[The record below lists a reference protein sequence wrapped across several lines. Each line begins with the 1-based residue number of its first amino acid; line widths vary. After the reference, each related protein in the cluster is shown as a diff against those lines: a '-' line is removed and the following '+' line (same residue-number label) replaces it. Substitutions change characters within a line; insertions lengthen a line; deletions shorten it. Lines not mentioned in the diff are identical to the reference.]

1 MSNKINQRKNFVES
15 EISSIFAEKFV
26 YDYIYY
32 IASQIFMKK
41 LFFPI
46 VIMTI
51 VLLLNSCTSAK
62 QVSYFQNID
71 SISLAASKGLYDAHI
86 MPKDQLTI
94 TVVTSDP
101 STSQPFNLSI
111 QNTLSADGRL
121 NSSSGSLLSYLV
133 DNNGDID
140 FPVVGTIHVAGLTKN
155 QCEELIKSKIKP
167 YLAESEAPVVTV
179 SMSSYR
185 VTVAGEVASPKVVPV
200 TTEKM
205 SVLEALAQAGDLSI
219 YGRRDNVLL
228 IRENADGQ
236 KEAHR
241 LNLNDANIINSPYY
255 YVQQNDYIY
264 VEPNK
269 VKAKNSAIG
278 QSTTLWFSFVSILT
292 SVASLVVNIVR

>member
-1 MSNKINQRKNFVES
+1 
-15 EISSIFAEKFV
+15 
-26 YDYIYY
+26 
-32 IASQIFMKK
+32 
-41 LFFPI
+41 
-46 VIMTI
+46 MTI
-51 VLLLNSCTSAK
+51 VLLLNSCKSAK
-62 QVSYFQNID
+62 QVTYFQNID

-94 TVVTSDP
+94 NVVASDP
-101 STSQPFNLSI
+101 STSKPFNLAV
-111 QNTLSADGRL
+111 Q
-121 NSSSGSLLSYLV
+121 SSGSTEGGNSGSQYLV
-133 DNNGDID
+133 NNDGDIE
-140 FPVVGTIHVAGLTKN
+140 FPVIGKVHVAGLTKN
-155 QCEELIKSKIKP
+155 QCEQLIKEKIKP
-167 YLAESEAPVVTV
+167 YLAETENPIVTV
-179 SMSSYR
+179 MMSSYR
-185 VTVAGEVASPKVVPV
+185 VTVTGEVASPKVVPV

-269 VKAKNSAIG
+269 AKAKNSDYS
-278 QSTTLWFSFVSILT
+278 QSTTLWISLVSIVT
-292 SVASLVVNIVR
+292 SLASLVVNILR

>member
-1 MSNKINQRKNFVES
+1 
-15 EISSIFAEKFV
+15 
-26 YDYIYY
+26 
-32 IASQIFMKK
+32 MKK
-41 LFFPI
+41 LFIPI

-51 VLLLNSCTSAK
+51 VLLLNACKSAK
-62 QVSYFQNID
+62 QVTYFQNID

-101 STSQPFNLSI
+101 STSKPFNLSV
-111 QNTLSADGRL
+111 QSTLSADGRL
-121 NSSSGSLLSYLV
+121 NSSSGSLLPYLV

-278 QSTTLWFSFVSILT
+278 QSTTLWFSLVSILT

>member
-1 MSNKINQRKNFVES
+1 
-15 EISSIFAEKFV
+15 
-26 YDYIYY
+26 
-32 IASQIFMKK
+32 
-41 LFFPI
+41 
-46 VIMTI
+46 MTI

-111 QNTLSADGRL
+111 QSTLSADGRL
-121 NSSSGSLLSYLV
+121 NSSSGSLLPYLV
-133 DNNGDID
+133 DNNGDIN

-228 IRENADGQ
+228 IRENA
-236 KEAHR
+236 
-241 LNLNDANIINSPYY
+241 ANIINSPYY

>member
-1 MSNKINQRKNFVES
+1 
-15 EISSIFAEKFV
+15 
-26 YDYIYY
+26 
-32 IASQIFMKK
+32 MKK
-41 LFFPI
+41 LFIPI

-51 VLLLNSCTSAK
+51 VLLLNACSSAK
-62 QVSYFQNID
+62 QITYFQNID
-71 SISLAASKGLYDAHI
+71 SISLAASKGLFDARI

-94 TVVTSDP
+94 TVVASDP
-101 STSQPFNLSI
+101 STSKPFNLSI

-121 NSSSGSLLSYLV
+121 NTSTGSLLPYLV
-133 DNNGDID
+133 DNNGNID
-140 FPVVGTIHVAGLTKN
+140 FPVVGTIHVAGLTKD
-155 QCEELIKSKIKP
+155 QCEELIKEKVKP
-167 YLAESEAPVVTV
+167 YLADSENPVVTV

-185 VTVAGEVASPKVVPV
+185 VTVAGEVTSPKVVPV

-205 SVLEALAQAGDLSI
+205 SVLEALAQAGDLTI

-241 LNLNDANIINSPYY
+241 LNLNDANIISSPYY

-292 SVASLVVNIVR
+292 SVASLVVNIIRN